1 MTRGRCS
8 FKVGEF
14 WDLVQCTCTW
24 HTLRIWIFYYQ
35 YLISQVD
42 RLMDT
47 DSLLSVFFP
56 VMQFIFFFKK
66 YLFIFRGRGREGERG
81 KETSM
86 WDKHRLVASC
96 TGPKWELN
104 LQLRHVPW
112 PGIKPANFPFAGRY
126 PTEPHQSGQ
135 NNSLIN
141 NVHHKCTS

>member
-66 YLFIFRGRGREGERG
+66 YLFIFRGRGREGDWEG
-81 KETSM
+81 E
-86 WDKHRLVASC
+86 KHRCVREPSICCLSNQGPGLQPIELVTFWMIPNPLSHTSQGFSFFFFWSELFKVSKVSC
-96 TGPKWELN
+96 VQMSK
-104 LQLRHVPW
+104 
-112 PGIKPANFPFAGRY
+112 
-126 PTEPHQSGQ
+126 S
-135 NNSLIN
+135 
-141 NVHHKCTS
+141 